1 MFVKKFDQGSV
12 FLKKVSKQRLSLSPL
27 SHVDN
32 RFDMLRMGTYRDQKL
47 LMYWLWQTKST

>member
-12 FLKKVSKQRLSLSPL
+12 FLKKVPKQRLSLSSL

-32 RFDMLRMGTYRDQKL
+32 RFDMLRMGTYRD
-47 LMYWLWQTKST
+47 